1 MRPRHERMS
10 EFARISALLPQATE
24 QLMKYPGV
32 RHVSVGLKET
42 AGKPTEEIVF
52 RVYVELKK
60 PASELSPQSTVP
72 ESILGVKTD
81 VLVLPTPS
89 LSDDDDKYRPLIGGM
104 QIGNDSSS
112 GVGTM
117 ACIARLDSDGSIVM
131 LSNHHVMMGGGASNG
146 EKIGQ
151 PTISCCCCCKGN
163 IVGEVVNS
171 RSDGLVD
178 CAIAR
183 ITGTPGFMNEIID
196 IGLILGAATLN
207 AGGSTVA
214 PGDRVL
220 KRGRTT
226 GLTTGTVTDPKGPTN
241 GNTEEH
247 IPARTNQIHI
257 SPDAGFDHFQWFGDS
272 GSALVNEQ
280 NVVVGLC
287 WGINKNTNDA
297 FANLITDVTSA
308 MGISIINA
316 GTAGTIPLGGAQVA
330 EVYHG
335 AAVERLDD
343 VVAVLETTASGRD
356 ALAMFREHGDEINRL
371 LNENRQVKVSWH
383 RYQGP
388 AFTGHFI
395 KSAREPDHRIPAE
408 IEGVSPAN
416 VVLRM
421 SAVLQDEGSAAL
433 AAAVAANTVPLLH
446 LVSGITTVEEL
457 LKRATARDDATH
469 AELGEAAQPA

>member
-10 EFARISALLPQATE
+10 EFARISELLPRATE

-52 RVYVELKK
+52 RVYVETKR
-60 PASELSPQSTVP
+60 PANELAQESMVP
-72 ESILGVKTD
+72 GSVLGVKTD

-89 LSDDDDKYRPLIGGM
+89 LTDDDDKYRPLIGGM

-112 GVGTM
+112 DVGTM
-117 ACIARLDSDGSIVM
+117 GCIARLDSDGSIVM
-131 LSNHHVMMGGGASNG
+131 LSNHHVMMAGGASNG

-163 IVGEVVNS
+163 IVGEVLNS

-183 ITGTPGFMNEIID
+183 ITGAPGFMNEIID

-226 GLTTGTVTDPKGPTN
+226 GLTTGTVTDPKGPTA
-241 GNTEEH
+241 GNTDDN
-247 IPARTNQIHI
+247 IPARTNQIHV

-287 WGINKNTNDA
+287 WGINKNTNDS
-297 FANLITDVTSA
+297 FANLITDVTAA
-308 MGISIINA
+308 MGISIINS
-316 GTAGTIPLGGAQVA
+316 GTAGTIPLGGAPAV
-330 EVYHG
+330 ETYHG
-335 AAVERLDD
+335 PAVDRLDD
-343 VVAVLETTASGRD
+343 VVAALETTAIGRE
-356 ALAMFREHGDEINRL
+356 ALTMFRTHGDEINQL
-371 LNENRQVKVSWH
+371 LGDNRHVKVAWH
-383 RYQGP
+383 RFQGP

-408 IEGVSPAN
+408 IDGVSPAN

-421 SAVLQDEGSAAL
+421 SAVLQDEGSPAL

-446 LVSGITTVEEL
+446 LVSGISTIDEM
-457 LKRATARDDATH
+457 LKRARARDDARH
-469 AELGEAAQPA
+469 AELSEVVQPA